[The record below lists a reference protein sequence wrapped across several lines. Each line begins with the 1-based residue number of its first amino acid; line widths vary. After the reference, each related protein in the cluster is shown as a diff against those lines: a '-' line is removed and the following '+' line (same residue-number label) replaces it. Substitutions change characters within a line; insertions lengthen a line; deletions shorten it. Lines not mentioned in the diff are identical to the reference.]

1 MIQTEH
7 LETPKHRCTEHPNPN
22 PKSWRT
28 RFLAAALLC
37 LCAAAAPSVAASAL
51 TGLVNV
57 NIASPEELELLPGIG
72 ATRAVAIIAERDH
85 RGGFKS
91 VDELVEVKG
100 IGEGMLVRLRPY
112 VSLSGKS
119 TAEAVESASPQN

>member
-1 MIQTEH
+1 MTQTEQ
-7 LETPKHRCTEHPNPN
+7 LETPKHGSTEDPN

-37 LCAAAAPSVAASAL
+37 LCAAAVPSVAASAL
-51 TGLVNV
+51 TGVVNV

-72 ATRAVAIIAERDH
+72 ETRAAAIVAERDD

-100 IGEGMLVRLRPY
+100 IGEAMLVRLRPY

-119 TAEAVESASPQN
+119 TAEPVDSAEPQN